1 MSGVIA
7 IADVIPDM
15 RALSKLIFNGGVYG
29 RYGDWTE
36 RDIATLESSLTGA
49 NFSNKRLGVL
59 GAMIISA
66 WLSSGKDKGPL
77 SVLSLKDNS
86 LCDRQAGKAL
96 SEILAVNTVLK
107 VLDVSSNRTKFD
119 SSARDGPGYA
129 QELAVGLKGNHVITE
144 LNIADCNL
152 SSGGSDMSGVIA
164 LANAIPD
171 MGALIKLDISSDYPG
186 YIADAHWEDL
196 QRICAAGSIEF
207 VE

>member
-1 MSGVIA
+1 
-7 IADVIPDM
+7 M
-15 RALSKLIFNGGVYG
+15 RA
-29 RYGDWTE
+29 
-36 RDIATLESSLTGA
+36 
-49 NFSNKRLGVL
+49 
-59 GAMIISA
+59 
-66 WLSSGKDKGPL
+66 L

-86 LCDRQAGKAL
+86 LCNREAGKAL
-96 SEILAVNTVLK
+96 SEMLAVNTVLK

-171 MGALIKLDISSDYPG
+171 MGALSVIGVSSNKLGRTGALSLCN
-186 YIADAHWEDL
+186 AL
-196 QRICAAGSIEF
+196 LCCR
-207 VE
+207 